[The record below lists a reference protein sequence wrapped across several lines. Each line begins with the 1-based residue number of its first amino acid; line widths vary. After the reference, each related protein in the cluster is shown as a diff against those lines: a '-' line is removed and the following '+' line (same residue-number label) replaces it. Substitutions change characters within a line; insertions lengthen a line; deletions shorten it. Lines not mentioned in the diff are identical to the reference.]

1 MDEILGIRATIDASE
16 VQQGA
21 NEFVQQIANMK
32 QQTDSVVL
40 ALNNSIDSVLQ
51 QVSEFGRTANG
62 MSLSELS
69 NSLNDAKANFVSL
82 SENIAKQKQIIQET
96 TFDLRDL
103 QQAYAEAKSEGKG
116 MDAQELLQQIE
127 KYKQGIQ
134 GQRRELSQMV
144 ISQQQAKESIQQ
156 LSQAY
161 QEAKN
166 STPSFVGV
174 INGAQTA
181 EERMKALKSSF
192 DAFQASVTLSQQGIN
207 ELGAQGATA
216 QAQGDEGQATITRTI
231 ETRYTNEGAEET
243 AQKTQLVKD
252 KIDEVSKSYALS
264 LATSQTAFTEQKNL
278 VGALEGQIANL
289 QQVMQQA
296 TKAGDLQSATE
307 AAQQI
312 QVLEGRLTNAKSK
325 LEEFQKSAE
334 DAKQKL
340 TDFANKTPEIEQR
353 LENQS
358 TAWGRLKD
366 RFGMFGDRFGNWLKG
381 DVDKGKAAI
390 SEFTKVIDGMGIPLT
405 KTIKGISSMTSA
417 AKSFIM
423 TPLGI
428 ALTAILFVLKS
439 VHTYLNKSAE
449 GQKIMAKVSA
459 YLGSI
464 ISSLTDVLIV
474 FGRYFYKTFTGSN
487 QVVNEFAK
495 NFVTTFKTAF
505 SAVKNL
511 AVGFGSI
518 FKGVW
523 QIINGEIQNGWSSIT
538 SGISQMGTG
547 LKESMQTVGNAIKTQ
562 ISMLKAGAQIVGGMF
577 SDKEFKEGFFSAF
590 GNMFSNASK
599 AAQIAGENLAL
610 SKEADEAKERG
621 LKLDTQINQLRNKAY
636 QTTGKEKDELLKQA
650 KILMQQKY
658 YGKDIVDQKTGQI
671 KHEKGIYDVQK
682 QQYDNLHKMNGL
694 HTQNLKTIKEERQAR
709 IGLVQTQAQSISA
722 MRMLVRM
729 EAANLRSIDKANK
742 SSEKSALSQAKK
754 DTNQHNALTASEQ
767 KVVETYNANN
777 EQRIDDAT
785 KTEEAIVKAKIA
797 AMRNGYARTRAER
810 EQQNK
815 DELNKIEQQRK
826 AAVKAEIKRQKAEF
840 DAEQSLVK
848 SKGGKIKKWDED
860 KMVDKNGIDI
870 INAQFDQLRTFT
882 TQKQERTERDELASE
897 YDKQTAEKENK
908 INKLLNDIE
917 TINNLI
923 STTES
928 EADKEDLRV
937 LKTRVQAQLDWVRQ
951 SKDAWND
958 YVSKYGTFQE
968 KVAAINEKFEHD
980 TINLSDEDP
989 LKMRLEQERNA
1000 AISTLEAAERLKD
1013 FDWMSAFG
1021 NLSKLSSDTLE
1032 RVKKQ
1037 LEDILDTDNSLSV
1050 SDKSKLVDKY
1060 TKVQEQL
1067 DKNKTSWIGG
1077 AAGTLWNNALEDRR
1091 LKQNYEKKKNI
1102 YDDAVLKNEEAQHN
1116 KKTADEYFD
1125 NRRTNL
1131 NDYLRLQGSKMNAD
1145 DLKGMDEQQALQV
1158 LQQSGVDTSKF
1169 GDSFGS
1175 LFKGFTGASDAAA
1188 QASAQANQAAN
1199 AMEAAGQG
1207 LQGAESAMGGGG
1219 GGGAATAEAIIKGV
1233 NQNVQSLN
1241 DLTKKYVGSNTQFA
1255 KGMEK
1260 FAESSQEATAAF
1272 DSLKNADF
1280 AGVILHLSNAFESLA
1295 QSIGGFFGY
1304 DNGIAAWEK
1313 EVDHYNRLSGIWD
1326 DLISK
1331 KSEYVNMSFG
1341 NGAVEAIEQVES
1353 LYKSEE
1359 TSAKKLM
1366 ETYLKIREIGHHSN
1380 SYKNN
1385 KAIRKAGGYSEW
1397 SRLAGV
1403 NITQAKDFYLQDYSY
1418 EDLLALKGAKNG
1430 EFWGSLDKDMQS
1442 YLETLLECKKNT
1454 EDFTQTTLEKLTGI
1468 KFDDMYQNFMSALS
1482 DMSKGADD
1490 FVSDFKTNML
1500 KALIEN
1506 QMGDDVKQWTEDFVN
1521 RYQAAVKSDGGRI
1534 SETHAQQFRQEIQE
1548 ASNEFFQ
1555 KRQDLANSIGQGSAA
1570 SNGEQRQGF
1579 ATASEES
1586 IEELSGRAL
1595 AQTEALYSIHEQQLL
1610 DTAKLDNVNN
1620 SMLMLISIETQR
1632 NNWYDESINIQKTSV
1647 THLANIEKNTNELF
1661 VISERLQKIEK
1672 NTRNI

>member
-21 NEFVQQIANMK
+21 NEFVQQITNMK

-69 NSLNDAKANFVSL
+69 NSLNEAKANFVTL
-82 SENIAKQKQIIQET
+82 SEDISKQRQIISDT
-96 TFDLRDL
+96 TFELRDL
-103 QQAYAEAKSEGKG
+103 QQSYADAKSEGKG
-116 MDAQELLQQIE
+116 MVAQELLQQIE
-127 KYKQGIQ
+127 EYKQGIQ
-134 GQRRELSQMV
+134 GQRRELADLV
-144 ISQQQAKESIQQ
+144 NSQQKAKESIQQ

-166 STPSFVGV
+166 STPSFEGV
-174 INGAQTA
+174 TNGAQTA

-207 ELGAQGATA
+207 ELGAQGAQA

-243 AQKTQLVKD
+243 AEKTQLVKD

-296 TKAGDLQSATE
+296 AKAGDMESATQ

-312 QVLEGRLTNAKSK
+312 QVLEGQLTTAKSK

-334 DAKQKL
+334 NAQKKL
-340 TDFANKTPEIEQR
+340 SEFANKTPEINQR

-366 RFGMFGDRFGNWLKG
+366 RFSMFGDRFGNWLKG

-390 SEFTKVIDGMGIPLT
+390 SEFTKVLDGMGIPLT
-405 KTIKGISSMTSA
+405 KTMKGISSMTSA

-428 ALTAILFVLKS
+428 ALSAILFVLKS

-459 YLGSI
+459 YLSSI
-464 ISSLTDVLIV
+464 ISSLTDVLVV
-474 FGRYFYKTFTGSN
+474 FGRYFFKIFTGSN
-487 QVVNEFAK
+487 QVVNDFAK

-538 SGISQMGTG
+538 AGISQMGTG

-562 ISMLKAGAQIVGGMF
+562 ISGLKAVAQIIAGMF
-577 SDKEFKEGFFSAF
+577 TDKEFKDGFFSAF
-590 GNMFSNASK
+590 GNMFTNASK
-599 AAQIAGENLAL
+599 AAQIAGENLTL

-658 YGKDIVDQKTGQI
+658 YGKDIIDQKTGQI

-754 DTNQHNALTASEQ
+754 DTNQHNALTAAEQ
-767 KVVETYNANN
+767 KVVETYGANN

-797 AMRNGYARTRAER
+797 AMRNGYARTRTER

-840 DAEQSLVK
+840 DAEQALIK
-848 SKGGKIKKWDED
+848 SKGGKVKKWDED
-860 KMVDKNGIDI
+860 KMVDQNGIDV
-870 INAQFDQLRTFT
+870 INAQFDQLSTFT

-897 YDKQTAEKENK
+897 YDKQTSEKENK

-928 EADKEDLRV
+928 DADKEDLRV
-937 LKTRVQAQLDWVRQ
+937 LRTRVQAQLDWVRQ

-958 YVSKYGTFQE
+958 YVQKYGTFKE
-968 KVAAINEKFEHD
+968 KVAAINDKFEHD

-989 LKMRLEQERNA
+989 VKMRLEQERNA
-1000 AISTLEAAERLKD
+1000 AIKTLEAAERLKD
-1013 FDWMSAFG
+1013 FDWIGAFG

-1032 RVKKQ
+1032 KVKNQ
-1037 LEDILDTDNSLSV
+1037 LKEILDTDNSLSV
-1050 SDKSKLVDKY
+1050 SDKSTLVDKY

-1067 DKNKTSWIGG
+1067 DKNKTSFTGG
-1077 AAGTLWNNALEDRR
+1077 AIGAIWSNSLERNR
-1091 LKQNYEKKKNI
+1091 LKDDYKEKERI
-1102 YDDAVLKNEEAQHN
+1102 YNDAKFKNEEAQRN
-1116 KKTADEYFD
+1116 KTLAYTDLNNKESLLNEY
-1125 NRRTNL
+1125 L
-1131 NDYLRLQGSKMNAD
+1131 NLQGSKINAN
-1145 DLKGMDEQQALQV
+1145 DLKGMNEQQALQT
-1158 LQQSGVDTSKF
+1158 LQNSGVDTSRF
-1169 GDSFGS
+1169 GDSFIS
-1175 LFKGFTGASDAAA
+1175 LFKGFSGASNAAA
-1188 QASAQANQAAN
+1188 QASAKANQSAN
-1199 AMEAAGQG
+1199 EMEKAGKG
-1207 LQGAESAMGGGG
+1207 LQGAKNALDKGGTLSAESV
-1219 GGGAATAEAIIKGV
+1219 IKGV
-1233 NQNVQSLN
+1233 NKNVQSLN
-1241 DLTKKYVGSNTQFA
+1241 ELTQKYIGQNTQFA
-1255 KGMEK
+1255 QGMED
-1260 FAESSQEATAAF
+1260 FAQSSQEVVNVVDAAKSGDVF
-1272 DSLKNADF
+1272 
-1280 AGVILHLSNAFESLA
+1280 GIILHLTNAFESLGSA
-1295 QSIGGFFGY
+1295 IGKFFGFN
-1304 DNGIAAWEK
+1304 DGVKQWKK
-1313 EVDHYNRLSGIWD
+1313 EVDHYQRLSSIWS

-1331 KSEYVNMSFG
+1331 KNEYINMSFG
-1341 NGAVEAIEQVES
+1341 NSALEAIEQVEG
-1353 LYKSEE
+1353 LYKAEE

-1366 ETYLKIREIGHHSN
+1366 QTYLNIRKIGHHSN

-1385 KAIRKAGGYSEW
+1385 KAIRKAGGYEEW
-1397 SRLAGV
+1397 SQLSGV
-1403 NITQAKDFYLQDYSY
+1403 SISQAKDLYLNDYTY
-1418 EDLLALKGAKNG
+1418 EELLALKSAKNG

-1454 EDFTQTTLEKLTGI
+1454 DDFAQTTLEKLTGV
-1468 KFDDMYQNFMSALS
+1468 KFDDMYSNFMSALS

-1490 FVSDFKTNML
+1490 FVSDFKTNIL

-1506 QMGDDVKQWTEDFVN
+1506 QMGDDVKLWTEDFVN

-1610 DTAKLDNVNN
+1610 DSSKIDNVNN
-1620 SMLMLISIETQR
+1620 TMLMLVSIETQR
-1632 NNWYDESINIQKTSV
+1632 KSWYDESIDIQRTSV